1 MKSSRITEL
10 LNIEYPII
18 QGGMAWIS
26 DSTLAAAVSE
36 AGGLG
41 IISGVGETEEI
52 RAEIKKAK
60 LLTNKPF
67 GINIMLMRKFLS
79 FFFVMAF
86 YVVGAYAQVLVQG
99 QPHPSARNISTKQE
113 SQLRADASFTFD
125 DIQYWVGNGSNKAA
139 LVIEWHDGNRPDAM
153 VWGYRWDGEATG
165 HDMIVAIAQAD
176 PRLVLLTQ
184 YTGWMGYTI
193 DGIGYGE
200 SRLNISYDLE
210 GAKSEPKNAFKF
222 EPPITNPLLGQTSH
236 PEHPAED
243 VAAAIRQ
250 GVQTGVIYHPIN
262 AERYGYPSYDYDY
275 WSCSNGIHW
284 QAGWYYG
291 YWSYFVRSSQTSNFS
306 YSGLGAT
313 SRVLTDGC
321 WDAWSWNGN
330 MNTSEGT
337 QPGDVF
343 VAATIPSGGGGDEPE
358 IPVIHVT
365 SISLNK
371 SSLRLQAGAN
381 AILAASISP
390 VNADNK
396 QVTWS
401 SSDTGIAT
409 VEDGVVT
416 GAKPG
421 VVKITARSVDGGYT
435 AVCEVTVTETVTPEI
450 DFEGTGAVIS
460 FPKVEEAT
468 SYEVRVYRYENGSY
482 KKIGTYVADAEGNI
496 ITELLTKGLRATSG
510 TISVPLKNL
519 GRDDAYRIEIQVMNG
534 LDVIDTYMV
543 EKSSDPVS
551 NETMAPV
558 IPKVSYQNGALRFEH
573 LAGYQIYLMQIN
585 GKMLERFVIQVREV
599 LSHDSPDQ
607 SFM

>member
-1 MKSSRITEL
+1 
-10 LNIEYPII
+10 
-18 QGGMAWIS
+18 
-26 DSTLAAAVSE
+26 
-36 AGGLG
+36 
-41 IISGVGETEEI
+41 
-52 RAEIKKAK
+52 
-60 LLTNKPF
+60 
-67 GINIMLMRKFLS
+67 
-79 FFFVMAF
+79 MAF

-139 LVIEWHDGNRPDAM
+139 LVIEWHDGNRPDAI

-381 AILAASISP
+381 ATLVASISP

-421 VVKITARSVDGGYT
+421 VVKITAQSVDGGYT
-435 AVCEVTVTETVTPEI
+435 TVCEVTVTETVTPEI

-468 SYEVRVYRYENGSY
+468 SYEVRVYRYENGNY

-510 TISVPLKNL
+510 KVSVPLKNL
-519 GRDDAYRIEIQVMNG
+519 GKDDAYRIEIQVMNG

-551 NETMAPV
+551 NETMVPV

-585 GKMLERFVIQVREV
+585 GKMLERFVIQVREE
-599 LSHDSPDQ
+599 LHPISLPSGNYLLIGEKDGDKKTFKIHITQ
-607 SFM
+607 

>member
-1 MKSSRITEL
+1 MSF
-10 LNIEYPII
+10 YII
-18 QGGMAWIS
+18 QCICF
-26 DSTLAAAVSE
+26 LE
-36 AGGLG
+36 
-41 IISGVGETEEI
+41 
-52 RAEIKKAK
+52 
-60 LLTNKPF
+60 F
-67 GINIMLMRKFLS
+67 YINIMLMRKFLS

-139 LVIEWHDGNRPDAM
+139 LVIEWHDGNRPDAI

-243 VAAAIRQ
+243 VAVAIRQ

-381 AILAASISP
+381 ATLVASISP

-416 GAKPG
+416 GAKFG
-421 VVKITARSVDGGYT
+421 VVKITAQSVDGGYT
-435 AVCEVTVTETVTPEI
+435 TVCEVTVTETVTPEI

-468 SYEVRVYRYENGSY
+468 SYEVRVYRYENGNY

-510 TISVPLKNL
+510 KVSVPLKNL
-519 GRDDAYRIEIQVMNG
+519 GKDDAYRIEIQVMNG

-585 GKMLERFVIQVREV
+585 GKMLERFVIQVREE
-599 LSHDSPDQ
+599 LHPISLPSGNYLLIGEKDGDKKTFKIHITQ
-607 SFM
+607 

>member
-1 MKSSRITEL
+1 MSF
-10 LNIEYPII
+10 YII
-18 QGGMAWIS
+18 QCICF
-26 DSTLAAAVSE
+26 LE
-36 AGGLG
+36 
-41 IISGVGETEEI
+41 
-52 RAEIKKAK
+52 
-60 LLTNKPF
+60 F
-67 GINIMLMRKFLS
+67 YINIMLMRKFLS

-139 LVIEWHDGNRPDAM
+139 LVIEWHDGNRPDAI

-381 AILAASISP
+381 ATLVASISP

>member
-1 MKSSRITEL
+1 MSF
-10 LNIEYPII
+10 YII
-18 QGGMAWIS
+18 QCICF
-26 DSTLAAAVSE
+26 LE
-36 AGGLG
+36 
-41 IISGVGETEEI
+41 
-52 RAEIKKAK
+52 
-60 LLTNKPF
+60 F
-67 GINIMLMRKFLS
+67 YINIMLMRKFLS

-585 GKMLERFVIQVREV
+585 GKMLERFVIQVREE
-599 LSHDSPDQ
+599 LHPISLPSGNYLLIGEKDGDKKTFKIHITQ
-607 SFM
+607 